1 MIKHTVRFVSLAL
14 AASLLVASAAQA
26 MEGHRGRMLQRLQD
40 YLQLSDDQ
48 VTAIQQVYAA
58 NADARKQLWQSL
70 RQARLELRQLALT
83 GGDPLAIQAKG
94 SEIEQLMAQ
103 GLQMRVADLQNIGP
117 ILSPE
122 QRDKFAQLGQN
133 WPGRKGHRPPPAS

>member
-1 MIKHTVRFVSLAL
+1 MIKHTVRFVTLAL
-14 AASLLVASAAQA
+14 AASLLVSSAAQA
-26 MEGHRGRMLQRLQD
+26 MEGHRGRIVQRLQN

-83 GGDPLAIQAKG
+83 GGDPAAIQAKQ

-103 GLQMRVADLQNIGP
+103 GLQMRVADLQSIGP